1 MERPVFQPVGT
12 PAEEL
17 DTPALVVDLEL
28 MERNIRIF
36 QQPFTA
42 GPAKIRPVV
51 TSHLCPQIARRQ
63 LAAGGAE
70 GIAVATVGEAEVFA
84 AAGFSDILLANQIV
98 TRPKLRRLC
107 ALAAAHRITVAVDS
121 PANVEQL
128 SAAAGESGGELGVL
142 VEIEAGMGRCG
153 IAPGA
158 DSIALGRAVAAAPG
172 LCFAGIMATVP
183 GPSGAGDPGEH
194 RQQTRQR
201 LQAALEAKD
210 LMESAGLSVPCLS
223 VGGAHCQPVAGEF
236 PAITEVRAGRYPLL
250 DWRLQAHLPELAPA
264 AWVLAT
270 VISAPAPGL
279 AVLDAGHKATGPDL
293 GLPHLPDINGVAA
306 ARFSAE
312 HGVIEF
318 AEGAAALPPGRKAR
332 LIPYELGACL
342 NQYDYLRAV
351 RGGKLEGF
359 WPLSARGKF
368 A

>member
-12 PAEEL
+12 PADEL

-28 MERNIRIF
+28 MERNIRLF
-36 QQPFTA
+36 QQPFA
-42 GPAKIRPVV
+42 EVPAKIRPVV

-63 LAAGGAE
+63 LAAGGAS

-98 TRPKLRRLC
+98 TRPKLRRLG
-107 ALAAAHRITVAVDS
+107 ALAVDNRITVAVDS
-121 PANVEQL
+121 PGNVAQL
-128 SAAAGESGGELGVL
+128 SAAAGEAGGELGVL

-153 IAPGA
+153 VAPGA
-158 DSIALGRAVAAAPG
+158 DAVALGRAVEAAPG
-172 LCFAGIMATVP
+172 LRFAGIMATVP
-183 GPSGAGDPGEH
+183 GPSGANPEEH
-194 RQQTRQR
+194 RAQTRQR
-201 LQAALEAKD
+201 LQTALEAKD
-210 LMESAGLSVPCLS
+210 LMESAGLAVPSLS
-223 VGGAHCQPVAGEF
+223 VGGAHCQPVAREF
-236 PAITEVRAGRYPLL
+236 PAITEVRAGRYPLM

-270 VISAPAPGL
+270 VISAPAAGMS
-279 AVLDAGHKATGPDL
+279 VLDAGHKATGPDQ
-293 GLPHLPDINGVAA
+293 GLPRLPDLNGVAA
-306 ARFSAE
+306 TRFSAE

-318 AEGAAALPPGRKAR
+318 AEGAAALPPGAKAR